1 MVRYFTHLMKTRHR
15 RKLLD
20 ELPVSV
26 NRGAQLGKIKLQDVK
41 RAIDIGKDVLP
52 FVKPAVDRFGPALID
67 WGQQKVKQA
76 ADGLG
81 EARDSIL
88 SKGQAIKDEK
98 ERQKSLE
105 AARKKAVASSL
116 PPISAKEF
124 FENFENNVSGETD
137 LSDGYMAIAG
147 CYAITTMKS
156 DREKDLS
163 AYEDVY
169 VGCGKS
175 MGFSIYTQLC
185 GFGNVDV
192 YADFK
197 FKRPM
202 MILLFPCEEKD
213 LETRY
218 EALVRDLQAEISYNK
233 WDVLAR
239 SDEAR

>member
-1 MVRYFTHLMKTRHR
+1 M
-15 RKLLD
+15 
-20 ELPVSV
+20 

-41 RAIDIGKDVLP
+41 KAIDIGKDVLP
-52 FVKPAVDRFGPALID
+52 FFEPALDKYGPALID
-67 WGQQKVKQA
+67 WGQQRGKQA
-76 ADGLG
+76 ADSLG
-81 EARDSIL
+81 EARDSFL
-88 SKGQAIKDEK
+88 SKGQAIKDKREQ
-98 ERQKSLE
+98 QKSLE

-124 FENFENNVSGETD
+124 FENFENSVTSVAD

-147 CYAITTMKS
+147 CYAIATMKS
-156 DREKDLS
+156 TREKDPS

-175 MGFSIYTQLC
+175 MGFSIYTQIC

-197 FKRPM
+197 FKKPM

-213 LETRY
+213 LESHY
-218 EALVRDLQAEISYNK
+218 EALVRDLQAENSYNK

>member
-1 MVRYFTHLMKTRHR
+1 M
-15 RKLLD
+15 
-20 ELPVSV
+20 
-26 NRGAQLGKIKLQDVK
+26 NRGAQLGKIELQDVK

-88 SKGQAIKDEK
+88 SKGQAVKDEK

-124 FENFENNVSGETD
+124 FENFENSVSSEAD

-156 DREKDLS
+156 DRRRDAGLLQHDL
-163 AYEDVY
+163 AEPDV
-169 VGCGKS
+169 VGAGV
-175 MGFSIYTQLC
+175 GAERQ
-185 GFGNVDV
+185 D
-192 YADFK
+192 
-197 FKRPM
+197 
-202 MILLFPCEEKD
+202 
-213 LETRY
+213 
-218 EALVRDLQAEISYNK
+218 ALVLVEPFQQCRG
-233 WDVLAR
+233 DVFHLFC
-239 SDEAR
+239 SPC

>member
-1 MVRYFTHLMKTRHR
+1 M
-15 RKLLD
+15 
-20 ELPVSV
+20 
-26 NRGAQLGKIKLQDVK
+26 NRGTQLGKIKLQDVK
-41 RAIDIGKDVLP
+41 KAIDIGKDVLP
-52 FVKPAVDRFGPALID
+52 FVEPAVNKYGPALID
-67 WGQQKVKQA
+67 WGQQK
-76 ADGLG
+76 
-81 EARDSIL
+81 
-88 SKGQAIKDEK
+88 
-98 ERQKSLE
+98 SLE
-105 AARKKAVASSL
+105 ASRKKAVASSL

-124 FENFENNVSGETD
+124 FENFESNVSSEAD

-147 CYAITTMKS
+147 CYAVVTMKS
-156 DREKDLS
+156 AREKDPS

-213 LETRY
+213 LESRY
-218 EALVRDLQAEISYNK
+218 EALVRDLQAESSYNK

>member
-1 MVRYFTHLMKTRHR
+1 M
-15 RKLLD
+15 
-20 ELPVSV
+20 
-26 NRGAQLGKIKLQDVK
+26 
-41 RAIDIGKDVLP
+41 
-52 FVKPAVDRFGPALID
+52 
-67 WGQQKVKQA
+67 
-76 ADGLG
+76 
-81 EARDSIL
+81 
-88 SKGQAIKDEK
+88 
-98 ERQKSLE
+98 
-105 AARKKAVASSL
+105 ASSL

-124 FENFENNVSGETD
+124 FENFENNVSSEAD

-147 CYAITTMKS
+147 CYAVVTMKS
-156 DREKDLS
+156 AREKDPS

-213 LETRY
+213 LESRY
-218 EALVRDLQAEISYNK
+218 EALVRDLQAEGSYNK